1 MAIKDSLFFSNLLS
15 ADDEPDWKVK
25 RYPYTDVGALTL
37 AAAKVGHLIKF
48 DATRS
53 TVEGAVGADDA
64 VLEGIIVDLPDN
76 TDAPVSPNPKTVA
89 VALMGSFDKNQILY
103 SDNTTPVSAAGL
115 ARLHLCGIFLDTA
128 TPAGPFA
135 P

>member
-1 MAIKDSLFFSNLLS
+1 MAIKGSVLFSNLMS

-37 AAAKVGHLIKF
+37 AAAKLGHLVKF
-48 DATRS
+48 DATRA

-76 TDAPVSPNPKTVA
+76 TDTPVAPAVNTVL

-115 ARLHLCGIFLDTA
+115 ARLHAMGIFLDTA
-128 TPAGPFA
+128 TPAGNFA